1 MENAEHKEDFMI
13 DRLQSG
19 GVITNYFCTSSCGH
33 CLYFCGPKRQKD
45 YIEKW
50 MLVQIIEKIRSL
62 GCRSIHIGG
71 GEPFL
76 NLGGLK
82 MVVETCRSANI
93 GTEYVET
100 NSSWYKG
107 LNSACEILS
116 SLKERGLSA
125 LLVSMSPFHNEHIP
139 FFKVKGV
146 IDACNT
152 VGISVFPW
160 ISDFHSEIDAFD
172 DRKTHALAEYEN
184 RYGSGYMMRLPS
196 RYWIHPGGR
205 ALKTYSRISRLT
217 PYDEILS
224 SNQGGCRELM
234 DVSHFHFDQF
244 GNYIPG
250 LCSGLALHYTDLGS
264 VATPEKYPFFH
275 ILFRGGV
282 AHLLKFVSD
291 EYGFTPTKGYISKC
305 HLCFEI
311 RRYLVIDKGI
321 KAREFQPNDFYEQI

>member
-1 MENAEHKEDFMI
+1 MKNTALQKNFVI
-13 DRLQSG
+13 KRLHSG

-33 CLYFCGPKRQKD
+33 CLYFCSPKWKKD
-45 YIEKW
+45 YIEKG
-50 MLVQIIEKIRSL
+50 MLVQIIEKIRRL
-62 GCRSIHIGG
+62 GCTSIHIGG

-76 NLGGLK
+76 DLSGLK

-93 GTEYVET
+93 GIEYVET

-107 LNSACEILS
+107 MNSACELLS

-146 IDACNT
+146 MDACNT
-152 VGISVFPW
+152 VGMNTFPW
-160 ISDFHSEIDAFD
+160 ISDFYSEIDAFD
-172 DRKTHALAEYEN
+172 DRKTHTLGEYEN
-184 RYGSGYMMRLPS
+184 KYGSDYLMRLLS
-196 RYWIHPGGR
+196 KYWIHPGGR

-217 PYDEILS
+217 PYEEILS
-224 SNQGGCRELM
+224 SNPGGCSELM
-234 DVSHFHFDQF
+234 DVSHFHFDLF

-264 VATPEKYPFFH
+264 VVTPEKYPFLH
-275 ILFRGGV
+275 ILFQRG
-282 AHLLKFVSD
+282 VSGLFELASN
-291 EYGFTPTKGYISKC
+291 EYGFKPSTGFISKC
-305 HLCFEI
+305 HLCYEI

-321 KAREFQPNDFYEQI
+321 KAREFRPNDFCEQI

>member
-1 MENAEHKEDFMI
+1 MKNTAHQKEFVI

-33 CLYFCGPKRQKD
+33 CLYFCSPKWKKD
-45 YIEKW
+45 YIEKG

-62 GCRSIHIGG
+62 GCNSIHIGG

-82 MVVETCRSANI
+82 TVVETCRSTNI
-93 GTEYVET
+93 RIEYVET

-107 LNSACEILS
+107 MNSACEVLS
-116 SLKERGLSA
+116 SLKELGLLV

-146 IDACNT
+146 IEACNT
-152 VGISVFPW
+152 VGIETFPW
-160 ISDFHSEIDAFD
+160 ISDFYSEIDAFD
-172 DRKTHALAEYEN
+172 DRKTHALGEYEN
-184 RYGSGYMMRLPS
+184 KYGSDYLMRLPS

-205 ALKTYSRISRLT
+205 ALKTYSRISGLT
-217 PYDEILS
+217 PYEEILS

-234 DVSHFHFDQF
+234 DVSHFHFDLF
-244 GNYIPG
+244 GNYVPG

-264 VATPEKYPFFH
+264 VVTPEKYPFLRA
-275 ILFRGGV
+275 LFQGGV
-282 AHLLKFVSD
+282 VRLLEFVSN
-291 EYGFTPTKGYISKC
+291 EYGFRPAKEYISKC

-311 RRYLVIDKGI
+311 RRYLVMGKGV
-321 KAREFQPNDFYEQI
+321 KAKEFQPHGFYEES